1 MVDIS
6 VAVVFSLLTVLL
18 CKVALCQNKC
28 KPKDCI
34 DLKCY
39 RVSTAHD
46 GPHTVYPGIAKL
58 PTKLNVSCDQLA
70 HGGGWTVVLRRCS
83 KTGTTNFSRSLEE
96 YKNAFGLQDGPDSE
110 FYLGNEIIHQLTVN
124 YPSKNGEIRIEGV
137 TFQGT
142 TVELS
147 ADMFSLDTEAKK
159 YAFRVGTEHDNSNV
173 SAGALIYH
181 KDKAFTYGTD
191 YCKGRY
197 DGVPWWF
204 KSCTRFYMFGI
215 HSNKT
220 IIHGQGRIYIF
231 SAAGLDHILQRGL
244 MMIRPYKDTRQCDN
258 PCKNGATCKY
268 VATDDTH
275 LCVCPQTH
283 CGALCEKENMC
294 KNGGTCLYDAA
305 TKKYSCK
312 CAGGISGKICADI
325 TSSEVSGADS
335 TSTEA
340 ASGKVK
346 MLIPIISS
354 ILLIVLICLAVAGF
368 MIYKRNKKQ
377 EEEKEEEER
386 QRKLEEE
393 QEEDEYGFLSMF
405 GM

>member
-6 VAVVFSLLTVLL
+6 VVVVFSLLTVLL
-18 CKVALCQNKC
+18 CHVALCQSKC

-46 GPHTVYPGIAKL
+46 GPHTVYPGIAEL

-70 HGGGWTVVLRRCS
+70 HGGGWTVILRRCL
-83 KTGTTNFSRSLEE
+83 KTNSTSFARSVEE
-96 YKNAFGLQDGPDSE
+96 YKNGFGLQDGPDSE
-110 FYLGNEIIHQLTVN
+110 FYLGNEIVHRLTVN

-137 TFQGT
+137 TFHGH
-142 TVELS
+142 TVEQS

-159 YAFRVGTEHDNSNV
+159 YTYRVGEEHDSFNV
-173 SAGALIYH
+173 SSRVLNFPKG
-181 KDKAFTYGTD
+181 KEFSYGNS
-191 YCKGRY
+191 YCQGRY
-197 DGVPWWF
+197 DGVPFWF
-204 KSCTRFYMFGI
+204 RSCTHFFMFGK
-215 HSNKT
+215 HSSPSRLSG
-220 IIHGQGRIYIF
+220 HGRIYIL
-231 SAAGLDHILQRGL
+231 SEGGVDLLLTRGL

-283 CGALCEKENMC
+283 CGAVCEKENMC
-294 KNGGTCLYDAA
+294 KNGGTCLFDAA

-312 CAGGISGKICADI
+312 CAGGISGKTC
-325 TSSEVSGADS
+325 EVSG

-340 ASGKVK
+340 SSGKVK

-354 ILLIVLICLAVAGF
+354 ILLIVLICLAVAEF
-368 MIYKRNKKQ
+368 MIYKRKKKQ
-377 EEEKEEEER
+377 EEEEEEER

-393 QEEDEYGFLSMF
+393 QEEDDYSFFSMF
-405 GM
+405 GL

>member
-6 VAVVFSLLTVLL
+6 VVVVFSLLTVLL
-18 CKVALCQNKC
+18 CQVALCQNKC

-70 HGGGWTVVLRRCS
+70 HGGGWTVILRRCS
-83 KTGTTNFSRSLEE
+83 KTNSTSFARGLED
-96 YKNAFGLQDGPDSE
+96 YKIGFGLQDGPDSE

-137 TFQGT
+137 TFHGI

-159 YAFRVGTEHDNSNV
+159 YAFRVGTEHDNVNV
-173 SAGALIYH
+173 SAGVLTYH
-181 KDKAFTYGTD
+181 KGSWFTHGSG

-204 KSCTRFYMFGI
+204 ISCTRFYLFGI
-215 HSNKT
+215 HSDQARTKG
-220 IIHGQGRIYIF
+220 HGRIYILA
-231 SAAGLDHILQRGL
+231 SQNVDHVLQRGL

-283 CGALCEKENMC
+283 CGAVCEKENMC
-294 KNGGTCLYDAA
+294 KNGGTCLFDAA

-354 ILLIVLICLAVAGF
+354 ILLIVLICMAVAGF

-393 QEEDEYGFLSMF
+393 QEEDDYSFLSMF